1 MTTGGGGILSER
13 EGLCETVP
21 CEFFLRGAP
30 RAHIPTLR
38 HCRLIFRAQH
48 SNIPTLLPLLCRQ
61 IFFLPLTTM
70 AWRCSGSSNSELV
83 NNLRDNG
90 IVKTADVH
98 AAMLKVDRG
107 NFSPC
112 DFYEDSPQPIGYD
125 ATISAPHMHAHAL
138 EELYPALRD
147 GGKVL
152 DVGCGSGYLLACFGR
167 LDPTLEVFGIDV
179 VSELVDM
186 SRDNLQKSDG
196 DLLVN
201 GRIKLDVRDG
211 WKGWAEN
218 GPFNVIHV
226 GAAAASVPEALLHQ
240 LKVGGVMIIPVGPD
254 GGNQELLKIVRES
267 EGDEFLQ
274 KSLMGV
280 RYVPLVKR

>member
-1 MTTGGGGILSER
+1 
-13 EGLCETVP
+13 
-21 CEFFLRGAP
+21 
-30 RAHIPTLR
+30 
-38 HCRLIFRAQH
+38 
-48 SNIPTLLPLLCRQ
+48 
-61 IFFLPLTTM
+61 M